1 MFLVRIHLLPF
12 GKVWLGCVC
21 WPPCATPGN
30 EAERRI
36 NGGWVSSGSIL
47 SRLWTKFM
55 KFWDNV
61 QDILSYFPMSL
72 PDCLCRVSVR
82 RYSPSSLEVVEKRK
96 PNKCK
101 TILAMIFWEGR
112 PWLFYGGLLARFTV
126 HHLTKFGWVPFVDLR
141 LQSLAMKYS
150 KRNAEFTE
158 TFQF

>member
-12 GKVWLGCVC
+12 GKVWLGSVC
-21 WPPCATPGN
+21 WPPCATRGN

-101 TILAMIFWEGR
+101 TILAMIFLGGTTLTFLR
-112 PWLFYGGLLARFTV
+112 RIVSAIYCPPFDKVWLSSVCWSPSAKPGNEV
-126 HHLTKFGWVPFVDLR
+126 
-141 LQSLAMKYS
+141 
-150 KRNAEFTE
+150 
-158 TFQF
+158 